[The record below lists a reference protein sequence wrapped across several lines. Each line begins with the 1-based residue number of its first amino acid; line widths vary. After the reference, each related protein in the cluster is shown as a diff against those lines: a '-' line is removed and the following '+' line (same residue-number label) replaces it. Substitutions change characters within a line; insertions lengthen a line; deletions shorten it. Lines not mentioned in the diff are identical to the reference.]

1 VTYILL
7 NGTGY
12 VLDLLT
18 QKGVP
23 FIGPSEILLDREVRV
38 GLQPAVSQVIPPA
51 LYSVVSTRKTKAVPA
66 AITHLSCPQGQHGRS
81 V

>member
-1 VTYILL
+1 MTYILL
-7 NGTGY
+7 NGAGY

-38 GLQPAVSQVIPPA
+38 GLQPAVSQVVIQC
-51 LYSVVSTRKTKAVPA
+51 
-66 AITHLSCPQGQHGRS
+66 HEHPQSQKQFPLPLPI
-81 V
+81 